1 MANRAE
7 GKVSLTPIVTV
18 SASGDYDSHDV
29 LHNDVDQILSG
40 TLVYNITN
48 ANDRWFY
55 SSSADVSGDANLISG
70 NFSDAAVAI
79 ATNDM
84 VKFLFVYNTG
94 TSDGSAANKQSI
106 YLSFDGGDPGAQTDS
121 VLIGSGESFI
131 VKTRA
136 CTVENLHA
144 RSASGTV
151 RCTVMAII
159 DDVSGPD

>member
-18 SASGDYDSHDV
+18 GPSGDYDAHDV

-40 TLVYNITN
+40 TLIYNIVN

-55 SSSADVSGDANLISG
+55 SKTTDISSNANLISG

-79 ATNDM
+79 ASADI
-84 VKFLFVYNTG
+84 VKFLFIYNTG
-94 TSDGSAANKQSI
+94 TSDGSDVNAQNI
-106 YLSFDGGDPGAQTDS
+106 YLTFDGGDPVAQNDS
-121 VLIGSGESFI
+121 VLIGFGESFI
-131 VKTRA
+131 IKPKA
-136 CTVENLHA
+136 CTIDNLHA
-144 RSASGTV
+144 MSASGTV

-159 DDVSGPD
+159 DDTSGSD